1 MGHRLLGFHK
11 AKGWELEDED
21 VPSGCVGGRDSV
33 TWSSCAISKGLID
46 RGCMGP
52 GLIIS
57 AFPEKPLGSLCSV
70 NLGRVKLLPALRLP
84 FHAKEVSS
92 YPRESPS
99 HQVFAAHRPAQ
110 AFGLVINY
118 RL

>member
-1 MGHRLLGFHK
+1 MALGTNALSRVWAIGSQVSTK
-11 AKGWELEDED
+11 PGAGSWKMKMCLQGVWEAETL
-21 VPSGCVGGRDSV
+21 

-46 RGCMGP
+46 RGGLGP

-57 AFPEKPLGSLCSV
+57 AFPERPLGSLCSV
-70 NLGRVKLLPALRLP
+70 NLGRGRLLPALRLP

-99 HQVFAAHRPAQ
+99 H
-110 AFGLVINY
+110 
-118 RL
+118 